1 MAVEQTGLTIRLE
14 QGETN
19 MSAEARLKQLGIV
32 LPNVPTPV
40 ANYVPYRLSGNL
52 LFLSGQGPRDE
63 KGQALSGKVGADVS
77 VEEGYKR
84 ARLIGLGLL
93 AATRQALGTLDRVE
107 AVLKVLGMVN
117 AVPDFKDHP
126 KVINGCSDLFVEVL
140 GDAGRHARSAVGMG
154 SLPNQISV
162 EIEAVLAVK
171 S

>member
-1 MAVEQTGLTIRLE
+1 
-14 QGETN
+14 
-19 MSAEARLKQLGIV
+19 MSAEERLKQLGIV
-32 LPNVPTPV
+32 LPKVPTPV
-40 ANYVPYRLSGNL
+40 ANYVPYRLAGNL

-63 KGQALSGKVGADVS
+63 KGNTLSGKVGAEIT

-93 AATRQALGTLDRVE
+93 AATRQALGSLDRVE

-140 GDAGRHARSAVGMG
+140 GEAGKHARSAVGMG

-171 S
+171 P

>member
-1 MAVEQTGLTIRLE
+1 
-14 QGETN
+14 

-40 ANYVPYRLSGNL
+40 ANYVPYRLAGNL

-117 AVPDFKDHP
+117 AVPEFKNHP

-140 GDAGRHARSAVGMG
+140 GEAGKHARSAVGMG

-171 S
+171 P